1 MGTEAPRE
9 EGHVEV
15 EAETGARQPQAAD
28 HSGPPEAG
36 RDEGGPFAEGAQR
49 EHGPVDTLI
58 VDF

>member
-1 MGTEAPRE
+1 M
-9 EGHVEV
+9 EV